1 MNEWE
6 AKYKAVLMAIDNQEY
21 INNAEVLVLIAQRI
35 AASGILTFECA
46 VYAMMDLVRIQQR
59 RDIIS
64 QIEKVK

>member
-6 AKYKAVLMAIDNQEY
+6 AKYKAVLMVIDNQEY
-21 INNAEVLVLIAQRI
+21 IDNAEMLVLKAQRI

-46 VYAMMDLVRIQQR
+46 VYAMMDLVRQQQG

-64 QIEKVK
+64 QMEKVK